1 MKLKT
6 GKIQVIARKLF
17 KEILPKDKLVKVDVK
32 EREDW
37 YREEVLRVMIVYS
50 GQQLHGEGTLML
62 GTLAHGELA
71 KADEERCPVFG
82 FVVKEKAWEMGIEIP

>member
-1 MKLKT
+1 M
-6 GKIQVIARKLF
+6 ARKLF

-37 YREEVLRVMIVYS
+37 YGEEILRIMIVYS
-50 GQQLHGEGTLML
+50 GQQLDGEGTLML
-62 GTLAHGELA
+62 RTLAHRELA

-82 FVVKEKAWEMGIEIP
+82 FVVKKEAWEMGIEIP